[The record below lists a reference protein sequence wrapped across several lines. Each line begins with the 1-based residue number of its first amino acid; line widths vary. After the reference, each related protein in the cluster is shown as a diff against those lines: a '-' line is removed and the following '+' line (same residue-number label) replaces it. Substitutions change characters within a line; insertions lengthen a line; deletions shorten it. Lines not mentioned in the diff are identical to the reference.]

1 MTVLGFHVGEEKPA
15 GYRGLLVTVITRM
28 EEKCI
33 GGPPTWFWSPPRLVL
48 ESQPNLV
55 GKSQVEEGAQQAG

>member
-33 GGPPTWFWSPPRLVL
+33 GVPPAWFWSPSLTW
-48 ESQPNLV
+48 
-55 GKSQVEEGAQQAG
+55 